1 MRFIVLVAIV
11 AFLASNLFFWY
22 SRTAHICP
30 TPIAYTIG
38 TIDERFNLSKEE
50 LETIAATAE
59 AFWEEAVGEDL
70 FTYEAEAGL
79 PINLIYDERQQ
90 LTRTEEEWRVRLD
103 AAEKR
108 NEARVA
114 AVKERSEAYE
124 VAEAAYEADRQ
135 SYESRLA
142 SYNSEVATH
151 NEAGGAP
158 KDEYARLQAEAE
170 SLEAELR
177 ELSRAGE
184 KLRAEAEAINAESDA
199 VNEAITAYNA
209 EVLQYND
216 VFGNLEAFTQ
226 GDFKR
231 DRINVYKFSSRDELT
246 AVLAHEFGHAL
257 GLGHVEEPSAI
268 MYYLMTE
275 RDTSRLTDAD
285 AAAYTALCGTEPSVA
300 HEVRRLIRS
309 MITYVSF

>member
-1 MRFIVLVAIV
+1 MRTIVFFASA
-11 AFLASNLFFWY
+11 AFLVSYLVFWY
-22 SRTAHICP
+22 SRTAYVCP

-38 TIDERFNLSKEE
+38 AIDERFDLSPEE
-50 LETIAATAE
+50 LQAIAAEAE

-70 FTYEAEAGL
+70 FVYDARADL

-90 LTRTEEEWRVRLD
+90 LTRTEEEWRVRPD

-114 AVKERSEAYE
+114 AVREQSEDYE
-124 VAEAAYEADRQ
+124 AAEAAYEADRLR
-135 SYESRLA
+135 YESRLA
-142 SYNSEVATH
+142 AYNNEVATH

-158 KDEYARLQAEAE
+158 KEAYTRLQAEAE
-170 SLEAELR
+170 SLEKELR
-177 ELSRAGE
+177 ALSRAGE
-184 KLRAEAEAINAESDA
+184 KLREEAEAINAESDA
-199 VNEAITAYNA
+199 VNEEITAYNA
-209 EVLQYND
+209 EVLQYNE

-231 DRINVYKFSSRDELT
+231 DRINVYKFSSSDELT

-257 GLGHVEEPSAI
+257 GLGHVEEPTAI

-275 RDTSRLTDAD
+275 RDTSRLSAAD
-285 AAAYTALCGTEPSVA
+285 AAAYTALCGAEPSVA

-309 MITYVSF
+309 IITYVSF